1 MEKEAYTKDNLEEL
15 KKQYRKIYQQLYKD
29 ILQEDYKLLLLLS
42 EDKITEPIKALL
54 RREKIIR
61 RCDWGR
67 QVIIDSN
74 EDVWPCLYFSE
85 NKKYKM
91 SNINKKKSK
100 SFLLKIPKNSYSKN
114 CFECSVSTLC
124 GGYCKY
130 TAIMENENINIKSEF
145 ECALRRLYAEESLKL
160 IIDLYKAKYDLKKLY
175 YEFLDK

>member
-1 MEKEAYTKDNLEEL
+1 
-15 KKQYRKIYQQLYKD
+15 
-29 ILQEDYKLLLLLS
+29 
-42 EDKITEPIKALL
+42 
-54 RREKIIR
+54 
-61 RCDWGR
+61 
-67 QVIIDSN
+67 
-74 EDVWPCLYFSE
+74 
-85 NKKYKM
+85 M